1 MSQGLADLTL
11 RLTRSD
17 PLLHLTPGFALRFSV
32 VRSMAGGYLS
42 LMPKSLP
49 IIPMSRRLI
58 PYLLAFAVSA
68 PALSAEQIG
77 PVHPIKEPDMLQ
89 EIYRVLNEKQKS
101 GELARLQKEA
111 VERGKHSIENPK
123 AVQGLSRV
131 EKARFFYWDPTVRV
145 PKTISDPN
153 GNVIAE
159 AGKTVN
165 PLDYVNLPQNMLF
178 FDGSDP
184 AQVAKAKALMKHYN
198 GQMKAILVNGQPLE
212 MTRQWKTQVY
222 FDQGGSLV
230 RKLGITRVPSL
241 VSQEGKKLRIDELEV
256 N

>member
-1 MSQGLADLTL
+1 MERGARYLSVMQI
-11 RLTRSD
+11 
-17 PLLHLTPGFALRFSV
+17 ALRFPMLSRLLPLIIACAV
-32 VRSMAGGYLS
+32 V
-42 LMPKSLP
+42 
-49 IIPMSRRLI
+49 
-58 PYLLAFAVSA
+58 A
-68 PALSAEQIG
+68 PSKAAEQIG
-77 PVHPIKEPDMLQ
+77 PVHPIVEPDMLQ

-101 GELARLQKEA
+101 GEMAKLQQEA
-111 VERGKHSIENPK
+111 VERGKRSIENPR
-123 AVQGLSRV
+123 AVQGLRRV
-131 EKARFFYWDPTVRV
+131 EKARVFYWDPTVRV
-145 PKTISDPN
+145 PKTITDPN

-178 FDGSDP
+178 FDGSDH
-184 AQVAKAKALMKHYN
+184 AQVAMAKSLMKHYD

-212 MTRQWKTQVY
+212 MSRQWKIQVY

-256 N
+256 R